1 MAQNDKLPIGV
12 GLVIGMGLAIGIGG
26 VLYAAAKA
34 KEAPEYDARFD
45 LNNDGV
51 IDDYDVEI
59 FQAHYEMLASSSPQA
74 AACDFNGDGI
84 VDIIDY
90 SMLNAHY
97 GAVREEVAP
106 PAKGFYM
113 PPKMEAVAS
122 GPDPEFLNYYNMLFQ
137 CPITNKGNNTETHT
151 IKWWGSHPDAPTG
164 SREITLAP
172 GETYVW
178 EHQQYAM
185 ILITYY
191 LEGDWAENN
200 RSIGVPELVFA

>member
-1 MAQNDKLPIGV
+1 MAQNDKLPIGI
-12 GLVIGMGLAIGIGG
+12 GLVLGMGLAIVMGG
-26 VLYAAAKA
+26 VVYAASKDITDYTMLYA
-34 KEAPEYDARFD
+34 
-45 LNNDGV
+45 
-51 IDDYDVEI
+51 
-59 FQAHYEMLASSSPQA
+59 HW
-74 AACDFNGDGI
+74 
-84 VDIIDY
+84 
-90 SMLNAHY
+90 